1 MNKKQLFATAM
12 SAVLLFNSTPTSA
25 LAAELN
31 AQQPAAVTAGLA
43 GAAQGTPARDTASQA
58 EEKQA
63 DAAQTDAVDSG
74 AAAEDGQA
82 AQGDASAEPAQ
93 AGQEAA
99 APGEVPQGYEP
110 AAPVAGT
117 SEGAAAADAADAAA
131 AQSAPA
137 FDVKD
142 YLTNVG
148 AVSYRFVDEN
158 GKQVYA
164 DSVTLQ
170 TAGGATLVSGPA
182 EQGGKWVA
190 QVTLDAEKIDPAN
203 FAPRWAVSDPSD
215 YELDAAASKL
225 TLEYR
230 TDGMSEEYK
239 KYYASG
245 SDRASL
251 VFKKK
256 AAAQPELAVQESADL
271 SQANLKAASNI
282 YDLFGVKAKD
292 AQGKEVADTKVDY
305 TIKDA
310 AGKTYVAADWLKDT
324 TAAGTY
330 TITWTYAGIT
340 KVTTVT
346 VRAAYTLEAPATATV
361 GKDQTEGFKAFNKEL
376 ARLLVTKAVDDKG
389 NNVVDQVQVSYANA
403 NGQSVRYTAFKN
415 ATVGSV
421 FTVTFTIG
429 SVSASTS
436 VTIAETSK
444 PSAPAFNLAD
454 KINTSGS
461 VCVRVDRGSG
471 YTDATFTYV
480 RADALSQLVTAQS
493 KPAQRADGCWEV
505 TVTID
510 PSVAKR
516 YVNPKIGDDYALDA
530 GGSRLTATF
539 ETLSATGTSWFVKA
553 GSGAKLLFKKAPQK
567 ADLHVFGNP
576 ENTGVASVILSA
588 RVGDKLGDVEGFE
601 MVPTREGWKFDGW
614 FLDAGYQQPA
624 SADTVVSSPWF
635 AVYAKWERTTKYEL
649 SAVGSATYTPE
660 KAKGL
665 FGYKG
670 SYKNGDANIRRAL
683 VTSATADGTAVD
695 LSSDDV
701 KVTVWKNGSNGF
713 FDLVAG
719 KEGTYRVDFTL
730 GDKTASTVVTVRAGQ
745 PVAKE
750 HTVTVYIGFDRNG
763 DGNDADDTEVVK
775 VPDGQLLTI
784 EEARRA
790 GYTFAGLSF
799 DKEGTKPYDL
809 STPVTSDLT
818 LYAQWK
824 KDETPEQQG
833 GANEAKPGDEKTPGT
848 KKASDGEVKAASKKA
863 ALPQTGD
870 AFPAAIGATAL
881 AGAAAIALGAA
892 VSKRRRA
899 E

>member
-43 GAAQGTPARDTASQA
+43 GAVQGAPARDTASQA

-63 DAAQTDAVDSG
+63 DAAQTDVVDSG
-74 AAAEDGQA
+74 AAPEYGQA

-110 AAPVAGT
+110 AAPVAGP
-117 SEGAAAADAADAAA
+117 SEGAAAADAAA

-190 QVTLDAEKIDPAN
+190 QVTLDTAKIDPAN
-203 FAPRWAVSDPSD
+203 FAHRWAVPDPSD
-215 YELDAAASKL
+215 YQLDAAGSKL

-230 TDGMSEEYK
+230 TNGVSAGYK
-239 KYYASG
+239 TYYASG

-256 AAAQPELAVQESADL
+256 AAAQPELAVRESANL
-271 SQANLKAASNI
+271 SQADLKAASSI
-282 YDLFGVKAKD
+282 YDLFGVTAKD
-292 AQGKEVADTKVDY
+292 AQGQEVADTKVDY

-361 GKDQTEGFKAFNKEL
+361 GKDQTDNFKAFNKEL
-376 ARLLVTKAVDDKG
+376 AQLLVTKAVDDKG
-389 NNVVDQVQVSYANA
+389 NNVVDQVQVSYADA
-403 NGQSVRYTAFKN
+403 NGRSVSYKAFKN

-429 SVSASTS
+429 SVSASTK
-436 VTIAETSK
+436 VTIAKTSK
-444 PSAPAFNLAD
+444 PSVPAFKLAD
-454 KINTSGS
+454 KINTYGS
-461 VCVRVDRGSG
+461 VRVRVDRGTG

-480 RADALSQLVTAQS
+480 PATALSQLVTAQS
-493 KPAQRADGCWEV
+493 EPVQRANGTWEV

-530 GGSRLTATF
+530 DGSRLTATF
-539 ETLSATGTSWFVKA
+539 ETLSATGTSWYVKT
-553 GSGAKLLFKKAPQK
+553 GSGAELLFKKAPQK
-567 ADLHVFGNP
+567 ADLHVFGTP
-576 ENTGVASVILSA
+576 ENTVVESATLSA
-588 RVGDKLGDVEGFE
+588 HVGDKLGDVKGFE
-601 MVPTREGWKFDGW
+601 LAPTREGWKFDGW
-614 FLDAGYQQPA
+614 FLDAGYRRPA

-695 LSSDDV
+695 LASDDV
-701 KVTVWKNGSNGF
+701 KVVVWKNGSNGF

-763 DGNDADDTEVVK
+763 DGNDADDTKVVK

-824 KDETPEQQG
+824 KDEAPEQQG
-833 GANEAKPGDEKTPGT
+833 GANEAKPGNEKAPGT